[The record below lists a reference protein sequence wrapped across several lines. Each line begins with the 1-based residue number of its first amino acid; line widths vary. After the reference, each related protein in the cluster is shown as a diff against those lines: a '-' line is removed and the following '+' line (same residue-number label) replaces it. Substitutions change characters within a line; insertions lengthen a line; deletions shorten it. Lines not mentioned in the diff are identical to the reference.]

1 MPNNPALPPEHEW
14 SLDMLDPV
22 TVEHGFDAGVK
33 MTAPYRGLR
42 LAALQG
48 DQDARDA
55 YRAYVREHPAEVRT
69 GERQME
75 HALAMLWARHRRVT
89 FRARDELATKAG
101 FALAR

>member
-55 YRAYVREHPAEVRT
+55 YR
-69 GERQME
+69 QME